1 VGTGYSEGGGRW
13 HVTGGKWG
21 NGYSEG
27 MYRGVADMAIKR
39 VCRNVMLLRESGEMN
54 RLRVC
59 KDITL
64 LGEGRHGYSESR

>member
-1 VGTGYSEGGGRW
+1 
-13 HVTGGKWG
+13 
-21 NGYSEG
+21 
-27 MYRGVADMAIKR
+27 MAIKR

-64 LGEGRHGYSESR
+64 LGEGRHGYSEIR